1 MRNDLVF
8 IPKNISFKY
17 IVQLL
22 CFVHQFFS
30 VYKVTT
36 GTKNFVSVILKLAA
50 VPDLDNIHFL
60 PHVTLSS
67 ALQLINGIS
76 NDLQIF

>member
-36 GTKNFVSVILKLAA
+36 GTKSFVSVILKLAA

-60 PHVTLSS
+60 PHVTSSS

-76 NDLQIF
+76 NDLQTF